1 MSFSFTLATIS
12 LEVRSDVHHVAIF
25 VHVLE
30 ALIIVINFFSLH
42 GSLRRIDS
50 QGLSQVRREDYLY
63 RVDLRGLSTLD
74 LIYS

>member
-1 MSFSFTLATIS
+1 MSFSFTLAAIS

-30 ALIIVINFFSLH
+30 ALIIVINFLSLH